1 MHHDLPDFRG
11 TRPGDVIGYRRD
23 GRPIYLIA
31 GGDGTVGRLAEIDQ
45 RLEAIRTELL
55 TFADRDLDETE
66 TTRFGE
72 LETEFETLET
82 EREPL
87 ARRAATIERVRST
100 VRTATARGRGLEP
113 GGADRSPAL
122 NVRTDPYE
130 DLDQVRTRAVAAADL
145 RARALNAIEQA
156 PADVDD
162 DARERA
168 TRLIERGDRHG
179 RIARHMLLTGSPAYQ
194 RAFEAV
200 LGGMQPWQLE
210 AEELEALRFADEHRR
225 AINEGTGAAGAFLVP
240 FHLDPTI
247 MLTNA
252 GSTNPFRQIARTETI
267 TTNEWHGVSSAG
279 VTAQWRAAE
288 ATQVPDNSPTF
299 AQPFVHIHSA
309 DAYLQAS
316 FEATMDTNIAS
327 QVGMLLADAKD
338 NLEATAFAVGTGV
351 NQPFGVVTAVAA
363 VAGSRV
369 TGGAS
374 YDVAD
379 VYAVKDAIP
388 ARWRSRASWVAND
401 SIYSLTRQFASGTG
415 PQHAFWADLGMDR
428 PPLLLGRPAYESS
441 AMDGTLAAASTN
453 DILLAGD
460 FSNYLIVDRVGMTVA
475 YEPLVKGAN
484 QRPTGEVGWYAFWRV
499 GANVLIP
506 DAFRVLRVVVP

>member
-1 MHHDLPDFRG
+1 MHNLPDLRSN
-11 TRPGDVIGYRRD
+11 RPGAVIGYRRN
-23 GRPIYLIA
+23 GRPIHLMA
-31 GGDGTVGRLAEIDQ
+31 GGDGTTGRLAEIDQ
-45 RLEAIRTELL
+45 RLEAIRSELL
-55 TFADRDLDETE
+55 TFADRDLDESE
-66 TTRFGE
+66 TARFGE

-87 ARRAATIERVRST
+87 AHRAATIERVRAT
-100 VRTATARGRGLEP
+100 VRQGGGRGVEP
-113 GGADRSPAL
+113 GGRERAPGL
-122 NVRTDPYE
+122 NVRTDPFDSLE
-130 DLDQVRTRAVAAADL
+130 QVRGNAVPVADL
-145 RARALNAIEQA
+145 RARALTAIEQA
-156 PADVDD
+156 PAEVDD
-162 DARERA
+162 DERERA

-200 LGGMQPWQLE
+200 LGGMQPWQLDG
-210 AEELEALRFADEHRR
+210 EELEALRFADEHRR

-288 ATQVPDNSPTF
+288 GTQVPDNSPTF
-299 AQPFVHIHSA
+299 AQPAVHIHSA

-327 QVGMLLADAKD
+327 QVGMLLNDAKD
-338 NLEATAFAVGTGV
+338 NLEATAFAIGTGA

-369 TGGAS
+369 AGGAA

-388 ARWRSRASWVAND
+388 PRWRSRASWVAND
-401 SIYSLTRQFASGTG
+401 SIYTLTRQFASGTG

-428 PPLLLGRPAYESS
+428 PPLLLGRPVYESS

-484 QRPTGEVGWYAFWRV
+484 GRPTGEVGWYAFWRV

-506 DAFRVLRVVVP
+506 DAFRVLRIVVP